1 MRRCLIV
8 DDSSVVRK
16 VAAQILRSLGC
27 TVSEAESGSDAVGL
41 CTVLMPDIIFLDW
54 HMPGSGKLDAIPAIR
69 AIESD
74 RRPHIV
80 YVTTEHDTLDIARAL
95 SAGADSYMMKPF
107 DRAMLSEKLDEIAAS
122 VAAA

>member
-16 VAAQILRSLGC
+16 VACQILRSLGC

-41 CTVLMPDIIFLDW
+41 CSVLMPDIIFLDW
-54 HMPGSGKLDAIPAIR
+54 HMPGTGKLDAIPAIR
-69 AIESD
+69 AIDSD

-95 SAGADSYMMKPF
+95 SAGADSYMLKPF
-107 DRAMLSEKLDEIAAS
+107 DRSMLIEKLDEIADS
-122 VAAA
+122 VVAA

>member
-16 VAAQILRSLGC
+16 VACQILRSLGC
-27 TVSEAESGSDAVGL
+27 NVSEAENGTDALGL
-41 CTVLMPDIIFLDW
+41 CSVLMPDVIFYDW
-54 HMPGSGKLDAIPAIR
+54 DIPGTNKLETIAALR
-69 AIESD
+69 AIDAAS
-74 RRPHIV
+74 RPHIV

-107 DRAMLSEKLDEIAAS
+107 DRTMLIGKLEEIAAS

>member
-16 VAAQILRSLGC
+16 IACQILRSLGC

-41 CTVLMPDIIFLDW
+41 CSVLMPDIVFLDW
-54 HMPGSGKLDAIPAIR
+54 HMPGTGKLDAIPAIR

-95 SAGADSYMMKPF
+95 SAGADSYMLKPF
-107 DRAMLSEKLDEIAAS
+107 DRSMLVEKLDEITDS